1 MTKECAICGDDFNP
15 RGKVSGS
22 QWANRCNMCD
32 EVDHEVETIQKQ
44 TERIINGQGAQRAI
58 LRAFA
63 RCLPVRRRPDRT
75 QPA

>member
-32 EVDHEVETIQKQ
+32 EVDLEVETIQKQ

-58 LRAFA
+58 QALKVLRGAK
-63 RCLPVRRRPDRT
+63 V
-75 QPA
+75 